1 MDVSE
6 TMIPA
11 ALLTTLCATSN
22 MPMTIFHVLVTMR
35 MAQAVLKIHRKKTAI
50 SMSSTFC
57 QGYFTKKGAMAL
69 AMAQRRVLS
78 VIIHMTL

>member
-35 MAQAVLKIHRKKTAI
+35 MAQAVLKIQRKKIAL
-50 SMSSTFC
+50 SMS
-57 QGYFTKKGAMAL
+57 
-69 AMAQRRVLS
+69 
-78 VIIHMTL
+78 

>member
-11 ALLTTLCATSN
+11 ALLTTLCAMSN
-22 MPMTIFHVLVTMR
+22 TPITIFHVLVTMR

-50 SMSSTFC
+50 SMSSEFC
-57 QGYFTKKGAMAL
+57 QGYFANRQKNRTTVINPV
-69 AMAQRRVLS
+69 VLK
-78 VIIHMTL
+78 